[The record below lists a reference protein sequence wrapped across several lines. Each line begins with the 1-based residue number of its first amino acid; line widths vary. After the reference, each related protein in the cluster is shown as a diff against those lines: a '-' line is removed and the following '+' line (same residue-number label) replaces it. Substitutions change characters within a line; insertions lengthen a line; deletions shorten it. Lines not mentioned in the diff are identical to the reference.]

1 MAAGEKVGKFLDNLD
16 HPVPFVFFML
26 LAIVGLQALL
36 VVGFKR
42 LGMPGPAALF
52 QIH

>member
-1 MAAGEKVGKFLDNLD
+1 MPAGEKVGKLVDNLD

-26 LAIVGLQALL
+26 LAIVGLQSLL
-36 VVGFKR
+36 VVAFKR
-42 LGMPGPAALF
+42 AGMPGPAALF